1 MFIFAPQSPPQPHA
15 GRVPARALTSL
26 VKNSI
31 LAMSMRISSGIRIC
45 LAVSARRSKHH
56 KRTGGR
62 TTAIPNSVQE
72 LQLTRH
78 TPNHA

>member
-31 LAMSMRISSGIRIC
+31 LAMSMRISSGIRTRF
-45 LAVSARRSKHH
+45 AVSGQQSKHH
-56 KRTGGR
+56 KRIGGR
-62 TTAIPNSVQE
+62 TTTTVNSVQE

-78 TPNHA
+78 TPHHA

>member
-1 MFIFAPQSPPQPHA
+1 MFIPAPQSPPQPHA

-31 LAMSMRISSGIRIC
+31 LAMSMRISSDIRIC
-45 LAVSARRSKHH
+45 LAVSVKRSKHH
-56 KRTGGR
+56 KRTDSR
-62 TTAIPNSVQE
+62 TTTTVNSVQE

-78 TPNHA
+78 TLNHA